1 MCALSPWA
9 IVAVTLMLASD
20 RPSNAFAWLAGWVLS
35 TFVVGAAIVLLFGGY
50 DFSDSTTPSTAA
62 CAVQVALGV
71 LLLLLAVRFWSRRPA
86 RTGKVPKQPRWMER
100 IGRMRARWAFL
111 IGAFWINTALVVAA
125 GTDALRSN
133 LPEGQ
138 LLVVLAVFALV
149 TGSVQAALILY
160 WAFAR
165 RRADERLGLLR
176 DWIARNQE
184 AALAVIAFVLALWLA
199 GKGIHG
205 LRG

>member
-1 MCALSPWA
+1 VCALSPWA
-9 IVAVTLMLASD
+9 IVAVILMLASD
-20 RPSNAFAWLAGWVLS
+20 RPSNAYAWLAGWVLS
-35 TFVVGAAIVLLFGGY
+35 TFAVGAAVVLLFGGY
-50 DFSDSTTPSTAA
+50 DFSDSTPSTAA
-62 CAVQVALGV
+62 CAVQIALGA
-71 LLLLLAVRFWSRRPA
+71 LLLLLAARFWSRRPA
-86 RTGKVPKQPRWMER
+86 RTGRLPKEPRWMER

-125 GTDALRSN
+125 ATDALRSN

-149 TGSVQAALILY
+149 TGSVQGALILY
-160 WAFAR
+160 WVFAR
-165 RRADERLGLLR
+165 QRADAGLGRLR
-176 DWIARNQE
+176 EWIARNQE
-184 AALAVIAFVLALWLA
+184 AALAAIALVLALWLA